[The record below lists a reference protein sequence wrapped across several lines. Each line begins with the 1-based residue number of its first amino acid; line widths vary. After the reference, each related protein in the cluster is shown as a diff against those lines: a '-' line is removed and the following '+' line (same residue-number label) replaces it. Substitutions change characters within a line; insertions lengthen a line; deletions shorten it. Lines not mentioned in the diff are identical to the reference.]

1 MNMALF
7 LNKSSLLQKKQ
18 FYFLSCFLMMGN
30 TALLNPLA
38 KAEDSKNTPVTHKA
52 ENSDSAIDGM
62 TDGYLVPVG
71 GGGDW
76 LTSIG
81 RVQSNPSDI
90 AKIEKSG
97 NPLLPQPEHFL
108 GTWGGI
114 QPWLYQRGINF
125 NLDNQNEFAG
135 NITGGKR
142 KGATN
147 AGAVDANLDV
157 DWATLVGRNWMT
169 DGLVSH
175 MTVLGRY
182 GNNLGKVIGEN
193 ITQVQEIYGA
203 GGNVVAKLVNLYSD
217 KYFMDGKIVT
227 SFGRTSVGGFY
238 ATSPIHCYFMN
249 NGLCGNPKPLSGQ
262 AAGFNAWPDST
273 WGITTLFR
281 PTDHLSVRIGMFQV
295 NRYAYG
301 NEGGKRAGWSSIV
314 RTAGNAGGE
323 FPIEFTYEPHW
334 GKNDLVGHYK
344 AGFAYD
350 TSSYPVWGSGKN
362 GAKIT
367 TMNGADQRWK
377 RGRDVEWLLLDQM
390 IHRNGPGDLN
400 GVIGYVGFVHSN
412 PLTFQRQNQVIV
424 GMINTGFWKARPM
437 DAFGV
442 LFIHQIMSGKMRDAQ
457 RYNLSQ
463 GFAIDNIGSASG
475 IQTSETTFELT
486 YIIHVYRGIRF
497 QPDFQYEIH
506 PNAQK
511 NINDAAFL
519 GFKSRVDF

>member
-1 MNMALF
+1 MDMAIYWKKPNF
-7 LNKSSLLQKKQ
+7 LQKKE
-18 FYFLSCFLMMGN
+18 FYFLSCFLVMGGS
-30 TALLNPLA
+30 ALFNSAA
-38 KAEDSKNTPVTHKA
+38 KAEEKESTSLSEKA
-52 ENSDSAIDGM
+52 KGSDSIDGL
-62 TDGYLVPVG
+62 TDWQLIPVG

-81 RVQSNPSDI
+81 RVKSNPADI
-90 AKIEKSG
+90 KKIEKTG
-97 NPLLPQPEHFL
+97 NPLLPQPEHLF

-114 QPWLYQRGINF
+114 QPWLYKRGINLNF
-125 NLDNQNEFAG
+125 DNQNEFAG
-135 NITGGKR
+135 NITGGTRKR
-142 KGATN
+142 SAN
-147 AGAVDANLDV
+147 AGAVDAQLDI
-157 DWATLVGRNWMT
+157 DWSTLVGKNWLT
-169 DGLVSH
+169 NGLVSH

-182 GNNLGKVIGEN
+182 GANLSPMIGEN

-203 GGNVVAKLVNLYSD
+203 GGNVVAKLVNLYAD

-227 SFGRTSVGGFY
+227 SFGRSNVGGFY

-249 NGLCGNPKPLSGQ
+249 NGICGNPKPLSGQ

-281 PTDHLSVRIGMFQV
+281 PTKQLSVRIGMFQV

-301 NEGGKRAGWSSIV
+301 NEGGKRAGWASIV

-323 FPIEFTYEPHW
+323 FPLEVTYEPHW
-334 GKNDLVGHYK
+334 GKNDLIGHYK
-344 AGFAYD
+344 FGFAYD
-350 TSSYPVWGSGKN
+350 TSSYPVWGSGLN
-362 GAKIT
+362 GKKIT
-367 TMNGADQRWK
+367 EMNGSDQRWK

-400 GVIGYVGFVHSN
+400 GIIGYVGFVHSN
-412 PLTFQRQNQVIV
+412 PLTFQRQNQVMV
-424 GMINTGFWKARPM
+424 GMIDTGFWKARPM

-457 RYNLSQ
+457 RYNLAQ
-463 GFAIDNIGSASG
+463 GFPIENIGSATG
-475 IQTSETTFELT
+475 IQTSETTLELT
-486 YIIHVYRGIRF
+486 YIIHVYRGVRF

-511 NINDAAFL
+511 NIKDAAFL

>member
-1 MNMALF
+1 MALF
-7 LNKSSLLQKKQ
+7 WNKPSLLRKKE
-18 FYFLSCFLMMGN
+18 FSFLSCLLVMGGMVLFDS
-30 TALLNPLA
+30 AA
-38 KAEDSKNTPVTHKA
+38 KADGQKNKPSTEEFTDD
-52 ENSDSAIDGM
+52 NSPLNGL
-62 TDGYLVPVG
+62 TDWHLVPAG

-76 LTSIG
+76 KTAIG
-81 RVQSNPSDI
+81 RVQSNAKDI
-90 AKIEKSG
+90 ERLKTEG
-97 NPLLPQPEHFL
+97 NPLLPQPEHLF

-114 QPWLYQRGINF
+114 NPWLYKRGINL

-135 NITGGKR
+135 NITGGKK

-157 DWATLVGRNWMT
+157 DWSTLVGKNWLT

-182 GNNLGKVIGEN
+182 GSPVSKLVGEN
-193 ITQVQEIYGA
+193 ITSVQEIYGA
-203 GGNVVAKLVNLYSD
+203 GGNVVAKLVNLYND

-227 SFGRTSVGGFY
+227 SFGRTNVGGFY

-249 NGLCGNPKPLSGQ
+249 NGLCGNPKPLTGQ

-281 PTDHLSVRIGMFQV
+281 PIEHFYVRIGIFQV
-295 NRYAYG
+295 SRAAYG
-301 NEGGKRAGWSSIV
+301 NASGHRAGWASLV
-314 RTAGNAGGE
+314 RTGSDAGGE
-323 FPIEFTYEPHW
+323 FPLEVGYEPHW

-350 TSSYPVWGSGKN
+350 TSSYPVWGSGLN
-362 GAKIT
+362 GKKIT
-367 TMNGADQRWK
+367 AMNGSDQRWK

-390 IHRNGPGDLN
+390 FHRNGPGDLN

-437 DAFGV
+437 DAFGL

-457 RYNLSQ
+457 RYNLAH
-463 GFAIDNIGSASG
+463 GFPIQNIGDATG
-475 IQTSETTFELT
+475 IQTSETSFEAT
-486 YIIHVYRGIRF
+486 YIIHVYRGVRF

-511 NINDAAFL
+511 NIKDAAFL
-519 GFKSRVDF
+519 GFKSRIDF